1 MRYLWSSLLLLLLL
15 LGPLA
20 PNAHAAPGKRPAGK
34 KSSVSSVRKTQKFNR
49 KPNVYSAKRNR
60 PLVAKKSHWWQR
72 R

>member
-20 PNAHAAPGKRPAGK
+20 PAAQAARGKRPAGK
-34 KSSVSSVRKTQKFNR
+34 KSSIASVRKTQKYNR
-49 KPNVYSAKRNR
+49 KPNVYNAKRNR
-60 PLVAKKSHWWQR
+60 PMVVKKPHWWQR